1 MSDKIYTIDEIKN
14 LLEDVFRKKYDVKS
28 VTLFGSYARGEQV
41 DKSDIDL
48 VIDSD
53 GKLINLSF
61 YGLLEDVVQRLNKNI
76 DMFEISEIRKPSSI
90 WDKISSEGVVIYER

>member
-1 MSDKIYTIDEIKN
+1 MSDRIYSIDEIKN
-14 LLEDVFRKKYDVKS
+14 LLEDIFKKYDVKS

-48 VIDSD
+48 VVDSD
-53 GKLINLSF
+53 GKLININF
-61 YGLLEDVVQRLNKNI
+61 YGLLEDVVQKLNKNI

-90 WDKISSEGVVIYER
+90 WDRINSEGVVIYER

>member
-14 LLEDVFRKKYDVKS
+14 LLEDVFRKYDVKS